1 MFGIEVRNHP
11 VVLVGPLLASREC
24 GSIAPLSWRQF
35 LADLAQIFASVANF
49 SAYYIVTPAARSLA
63 GVTGEAPAAALPD
76 CRPSPSQRQNKRS
89 GGTLHSPD
97 ADERGAYLS
106 PAASRVNQP

>member
-1 MFGIEVRNHP
+1 MRR
-11 VVLVGPLLASREC
+11 A
-24 GSIAPLSWRQF
+24 A
-35 LADLAQIFASVANF
+35 A
-49 SAYYIVTPAARSLA
+49 AARSLA
-63 GVTGEAPAAALPD
+63 GVTGEALAAALPD

-106 PAASRVNQP
+106 PAASRVISRQPRTETNPQRRRRSTPQQNTVLVTFVLSHTLIDFFFV